1 MLSLDNLIDRLENLR
16 YQDLDYDHMGMILYE
31 NQVNILKALSY
42 FKLARD
48 ASALLKTPF
57 DF

>member
-1 MLSLDNLIDRLENLR
+1 LIDRLESVR
-16 YQDLDYDHMGMILYE
+16 YNELEYEDMGWLLYE
-31 NQVNILKALSY
+31 NQVNILKALKY

-48 ASALLKTPF
+48 ASALLKMPF

>member
-1 MLSLDNLIDRLENLR
+1 MLSLDNLIDRLESVR
-16 YQDLDYDHMGMILYE
+16 YNELEYEDMGWLLYE
-31 NQVNILKALSY
+31 NQVNILKALKY

-48 ASALLKTPF
+48 ASALLKMPF

>member
-1 MLSLDNLIDRLENLR
+1 MLSLDDLIDRMENMR
-16 YQDLDYDHMGMILYE
+16 YNDYEDMGHILYE
-31 NQVNILKALSY
+31 NQVNILKALNY